1 MLAFLRQLSRR
12 AMLFDLAGFTLRTAC
27 AALLSAMPDE
37 PVTQNGPMVSWNEL
51 DEVYFDFLWGGGLA
65 KSEPEGQALDVG
77 VHDDTFIPAIGI
89 S

>member
-1 MLAFLRQLSRR
+1 
-12 AMLFDLAGFTLRTAC
+12 
-27 AALLSAMPDE
+27 
-37 PVTQNGPMVSWNEL
+37 MVSWNEL

-77 VHDDTFIPAIGI
+77 VHDDTFIQAIGI